1 MIFST
6 ADGAGIACLF
16 RDGRDPLVLIHAL
29 GCDGSMWD
37 DVIAALP
44 RERGLVVP
52 DLRGHGGST
61 LGWRAPSVALW
72 AEDVASAILG
82 LPIERPV
89 VAGISMGGYVALAL
103 AAAHPGL
110 ARAYAF
116 ISTTAEPDDDA
127 ARARRAGAIATIER
141 KGWHAYLDGTMEKF
155 LNPEDEKFTVHSRQ
169 LTVMF
174 ERAGDAGLPPTLMAL
189 AARPDRTPLL
199 PSIAVPSL
207 VVAGSA
213 DTLIPPEKTRAIAD
227 GIPGARFHLLEGA
240 GHLTVLE
247 RPRAIAE
254 LLATM

>member
-6 ADGAGIACLF
+6 ADGAQVACLF
-16 RDGRDPLVLIHAL
+16 RDGKDPLVLLHAL

-37 DVIAALP
+37 DVIKALP
-44 RERGLVVP
+44 PNRGLVVP
-52 DLRGHGGST
+52 DLRGHGAST
-61 LGWRAPSVALW
+61 LGWRTPSVALW
-72 AEDVASAILG
+72 AEDVANAILA
-82 LPIERPV
+82 LPIERPL

-116 ISTTAEPDDDA
+116 IGTTAEPDDDTGRSKRA
-127 ARARRAGAIATIER
+127 AAIATVER
-141 KGWHAYLDGTMEKF
+141 RGWHAYLDGMMGTF
-155 LNPEDEKFTVHSRQ
+155 LNTEDERFTVNSRQ

-174 ERAGDAGLPPTLMAL
+174 ERVGDAGLPPTLMAL

-199 PSIAVPSL
+199 PSIAAPTL
-207 VVAGSA
+207 VVAGSG
-213 DTLIPPEKTRAIAD
+213 DSLIPPEKTRKIAET
-227 GIPGARFHLLEGA
+227 IPGAKFHLLEGA
-240 GHLTVLE
+240 AHLTVLE